1 MPIYEQLT
9 GRENHQKRD
18 KIRQKRARERL
29 NFSSLYNEA
38 DIAIWNVSSGSS
50 RNEWRYVGAE
60 SLMSSV
66 CVCVCVCQ
74 PHPNSSLRWPK
85 PILKCLRV
93 TADACDLRQTGPYD
107 CILAPY

>member
-9 GRENHQKRD
+9 GCENHQKRD

-66 CVCVCVCQ
+66 CVCLCVCVCVCASHIPT
-74 PHPNSSLRWPK
+74 PHYTDQNPF
-85 PILKCLRV
+85 
-93 TADACDLRQTGPYD
+93 
-107 CILAPY
+107 